1 MGTSLLSILMLYLL
15 EDLQYHFISSLDLTI
30 SLWVVWYGLLV
41 FDVICLRQVLH
52 VLIYKQGTIVADQ
65 PLGDPKLCDNVLMNE
80 V

>member
-15 EDLQYHFISSLDLTI
+15 EDLQYHIISSLDLTI
-30 SLWVVWYGLLV
+30 SLWVVWCGLLV

-52 VLIYKQGTIVADQ
+52 VLIYKRGTIVVDQ